1 MYDIMQKYHDVLT
14 LYPVMLYSVVLYHMI
29 LMKKLMWYNIFYSLL
44 ILHYPYN
51 MILFYMI
58 KFWRTSYHIE
68 LYLWSNIQR
77 YIWYSMILCGLFFL
91 SYHIIVIEWNIIQYA
106 CNMKIT
112 KWFSI
117 RWFFF
122 LNMNV
127 SQEFTKTIFISHD
140 QILTE
145 NWIAS

>member
-1 MYDIMQKYHDVLT
+1 
-14 LYPVMLYSVVLYHMI
+14 MLYCIIWYLCWK
-29 LMKKLMWYNIFYSLL
+29 KKLMWYNIFYSLL

-58 KFWRTSYHIE
+58 KFWRISYWII
-68 LYLWSNIQR
+68 LMIQHSTI
-77 YIWYSMILCGLFFL
+77 YMIFYDFMWVVFL

>member
-58 KFWRTSYHIE
+58 KFWRISYWII
-68 LYLWSNIQR
+68 LMIQHSTI
-77 YIWYSMILCGLFFL
+77 YMIFYDFMWVVFL

-127 SQEFTKTIFISHD
+127 SQEFTKTIFITHD

-145 NWIAS
+145 HWIAS